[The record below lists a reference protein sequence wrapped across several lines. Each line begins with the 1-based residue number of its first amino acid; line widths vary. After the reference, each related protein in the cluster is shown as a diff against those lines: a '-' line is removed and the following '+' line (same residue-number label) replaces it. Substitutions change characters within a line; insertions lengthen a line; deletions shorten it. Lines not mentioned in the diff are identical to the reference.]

1 MPELERPA
9 TIVHRDPR
17 WMEDELDFGR
27 HLRILQRHAWLLAIG
42 GIVGAVLGFIITT
55 TRPIKYEAVTSLMA
69 HLPARPA
76 SGSVDRATLRAF
88 LENQTV
94 VTGVLRELQ
103 LDRAPHNM
111 TTQGFVSEALRV
123 DEVPGSNLFRVR
135 VQLEDPAL
143 ATESSRRIAQKAVAL
158 NKEVAGNAGGVLRDE
173 LKPHLDEA
181 AARLNKAEE
190 ALVSYQREAQMELLQ
205 ADSDALVGERGTLLK
220 LMLEIESER
229 ARLKAAEEDLKG
241 RTPTL
246 PAERDPQAERSL
258 RQASP
263 GGVTTRREGG
273 VDAQTLD
280 LSNPIVNPVY
290 QTLQL
295 QVATSRA
302 TLAALERYRQE
313 LSRRIGG
320 PAVKELTNLYQRQVE
335 LTRRQNDYYLA
346 QRVFEEVSLQFE
358 KARTDLL
365 GSSAHLQVI
374 DEAVQPDRP
383 LPRKRVQ
390 TVALG
395 LIIGL
400 SVGALLAL
408 LREATGSRRM
418 A

>member
-1 MPELERPA
+1 
-9 TIVHRDPR
+9 
-17 WMEDELDFGR
+17 MEDELDFGR

-181 AARLNKAEE
+181 ATRLNKAEE